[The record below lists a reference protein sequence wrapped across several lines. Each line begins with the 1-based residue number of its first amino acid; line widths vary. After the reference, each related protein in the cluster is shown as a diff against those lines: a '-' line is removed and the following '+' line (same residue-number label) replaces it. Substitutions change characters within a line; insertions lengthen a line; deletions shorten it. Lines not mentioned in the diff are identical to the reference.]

1 MLETVYVCDSFDV
14 LVTDLLYTSL
24 YSWSIVHIQ
33 KVSSM
38 SEKVTHKMILP
49 PTCLNCRHHKVVPS
63 VAIKIFKY
71 KLTAVKDLQ
80 TILSFVKKLDVMEKY
95 SIVER

>member
-33 KVSSM
+33 KVS
-38 SEKVTHKMILP
+38 
-49 PTCLNCRHHKVVPS
+49 
-63 VAIKIFKY
+63 
-71 KLTAVKDLQ
+71 
-80 TILSFVKKLDVMEKY
+80 
-95 SIVER
+95 ERKSHS

>member
-38 SEKVTHKMILP
+38 SEKVTYRLQPNDSATNMFKLS
-49 PTCLNCRHHKVVPS
+49 PS
-63 VAIKIFKY
+63 
-71 KLTAVKDLQ
+71 
-80 TILSFVKKLDVMEKY
+80 
-95 SIVER
+95 